1 MKLIVLFFII
11 NLKFIFSTNECES
24 ITDITEPSNCTDHS
38 TNSQYKDYCCYYY
51 ASDDNRFCKT
61 IPYSSFNDKNKYE
74 YINNILYQVDCGDT
88 RKVTLLEQCGDV
100 NNANDA
106 SLDECQ
112 TYSTVLNSC
121 CYVEGNEKLSKGCY
135 WLGTK
140 YEGEINYAG
149 VNMDCFMDYL
159 KFKLLY
165 LIFIFLFLF
174 F

>member
-1 MKLIVLFFII
+1 MELIILFFII
-11 NLKFIFSTNECES
+11 NLNFVFSADGCDN
-24 ITDITEPSNCTDHS
+24 ITAATDASTCTEHS
-38 TNSQYKDYCCYYY
+38 TSSQYSDYCCYYKKDGE
-51 ASDDNRFCKT
+51 SSGFCKT

-74 YINNILYQVDCGDT
+74 YIGNTLYQVDCGNA

-100 NNANDA
+100 NKANDA

-121 CYVEGNEKLSKGCY
+121 CYVEGNDKLSKGCY

-159 KFKLLY
+159 KFKLFY
-165 LIFIFLFLF
+165 FVFLFLF